1 VQQEANQ
8 PGKTTKR
15 SQETWQ
21 MGWRYHFSP
30 QSQVRGEEVS
40 AEVGGEE
47 KQRRGTELHEIDYV
61 TS

>member
-1 VQQEANQ
+1 
-8 PGKTTKR
+8 
-15 SQETWQ
+15 
-21 MGWRYHFSP
+21 MGRRYHFSP